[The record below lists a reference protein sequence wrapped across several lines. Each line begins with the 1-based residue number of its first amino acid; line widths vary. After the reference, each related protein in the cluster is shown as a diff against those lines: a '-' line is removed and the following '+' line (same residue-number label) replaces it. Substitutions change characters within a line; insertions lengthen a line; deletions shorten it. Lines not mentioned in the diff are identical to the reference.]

1 MAFVERISQPNPKPV
16 GLSRRCFLK
25 AAAAGATASLAG
37 CAFKAS
43 DGRMLGAKKPLLRFV
58 QLNDTHVSATPAT
71 TYALA
76 NEKLDYLI
84 GAINAGTHCPVPNFV
99 LGIGDLVHG
108 GSLASLA
115 PDFAVLRPK
124 LARLQRPFHPVMGN
138 HENVQREGDPQY
150 ESAYVAAFGA
160 DRVNYTFK
168 GGPIRFVV
176 LNNSGA
182 PASNRQSAGQARNR
196 WLRGVLE
203 SSPPIPVI
211 LCCHIPLVPVREEAV
226 LKQSFGFGSYIAH
239 DDELLGLVDA
249 HADRI
254 VAVLSGHL
262 HLTGVAQRRGV
273 HHIVVSGPASYPC
286 DFASYELFADH
297 LRVRMRSLPRE
308 YLTPAT
314 KLHGLRRHNIDYTDA
329 DHITHERYIR
339 GNPQERD
346 FEIRLEGSK
355 RPRLATSPGALA
367 HGISRQCGKPR

>member
-1 MAFVERISQPNPKPV
+1 MAFVESISQSNTKPV
-16 GLSRRCFLK
+16 GLSRRCFLQ
-25 AAAAGATASLAG
+25 AAAAGAAASLAG
-37 CAFKAS
+37 CALKAS
-43 DGRMLGAKKPLLRFV
+43 DGRMLGAKKPLLHFV

-76 NEKLDYLI
+76 NEKLDYLCR
-84 GAINAGTHCPVPNFV
+84 AINTGAHFPVPDFV
-99 LGIGDLVHG
+99 IGLGDMVHG

-115 PDFAVLRPK
+115 PDVAVLQPN
-124 LARLQRPFHPVMGN
+124 LAQLTCPFYPVMGN
-138 HENVQREGDPQY
+138 HENVQREGDPDY
-150 ESAYVAAFGA
+150 ESPYVAAFGA

-203 SSPPIPVI
+203 SSPPMPVI

-262 HLTGVAQRRGV
+262 HLTGVVQRHGV

-297 LRVRMRSLPRE
+297 LRVRMHSLPPE

-314 KLHGLRRHNIDYTDA
+314 NIHGLRRHNTDYTDA
-329 DHITHERYIR
+329 DHTTHELYIR
-339 GNPQERD
+339 GNPQERAL
-346 FEIRLEGSK
+346 EIPLAGSK
-355 RPRLATSPGALA
+355 RLPVT
-367 HGISRQCGKPR
+367 